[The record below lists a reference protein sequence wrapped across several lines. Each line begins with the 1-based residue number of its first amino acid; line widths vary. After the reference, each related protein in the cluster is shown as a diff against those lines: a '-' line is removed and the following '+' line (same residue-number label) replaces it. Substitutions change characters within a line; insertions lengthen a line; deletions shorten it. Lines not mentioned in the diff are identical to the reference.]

1 MKRRFWVQVTKISF
15 QTGRCVLWAS
25 SLSSLPVAALPRCPS
40 EGVPPSL
47 WLLTGHTGSYSYRE
61 LLALIRCST
70 RKKTGIQVM
79 YCSIQLQAEL
89 VCIISC
95 YFWTKTNCLCVF
107 WVTDANRV
115 LLWVWINIAAQP
127 SAALLSSWVPIYSLD
142 EAVVSE
148 GSFTTRGDWM
158 PLQLVD

>member
-1 MKRRFWVQVTKISF
+1 MQVTKINF
-15 QTGRCVLWAS
+15 QTGRCELWAS
-25 SLSSLPVAALPRCPS
+25 SLPSLPVAALPWCPS
-40 EGVPPSL
+40 EGVPPFL
-47 WLLTGHTGSYSYRE
+47 WLLAGQTVSHSYRE

-70 RKKTGIQVM
+70 KKTGIQVM
-79 YCSIQLQAEL
+79 HCSIQLQAEL

-115 LLWVWINIAAQP
+115 LLWVCINTAAQP
-127 SAALLSSWVPIYSLD
+127 SAVLLSLWVPIYSLD

-148 GSFTTRGDWM
+148 GSFTTRGDGM
-158 PLQLVD
+158 PPQLVD

>member
-1 MKRRFWVQVTKISF
+1 MCALGI
-15 QTGRCVLWAS
+15 
-25 SLSSLPVAALPRCPS
+25 LSIL
-40 EGVPPSL
+40 
-47 WLLTGHTGSYSYRE
+47 
-61 LLALIRCST
+61 ST
-70 RKKTGIQVM
+70 RGCLAQVSFRGCPPFPLAPDRTHRLIQLQGALSFNQMLHQKKTGIQVM